1 MSWKIRGVEPRFI
14 ECELY
19 IVGKMTLREM
29 FPEWWCK
36 LTLSVPENCSRDYNW
51 LDFSIYEFTFTVV
64 IVLVI
69 KWIIYCFLLI
79 IGIIIPDKTVDAT
92 IKSSNLLEKEMD
104 IPNDEIEDF
113 IGRDSEFDEDV
124 FSLEEESK
132 KMTKSEED
140 LVENIDKEIET
151 SIVNITRKE
160 VKK

>member
-1 MSWKIRGVEPRFI
+1 
-14 ECELY
+14 
-19 IVGKMTLREM
+19 MTLREM

-104 IPNDEIEDF
+104 IPNDEIEE
-113 IGRDSEFDEDV
+113 IKVRDSEFDEDV
-124 FSLEEESK
+124 LSLDEESK
-132 KMTKSEED
+132 NMTKSEED
-140 LVENIDKEIET
+140 FFENIDTLK
-151 SIVNITRKE
+151 NIIHKLKTIKQYD
-160 VKK
+160 

>member
-1 MSWKIRGVEPRFI
+1 
-14 ECELY
+14 
-19 IVGKMTLREM
+19 MTLREM

-36 LTLSVPENCSRDYNW
+36 VTFSLPEYCSVDNNW
-51 LDFSIYEFTFTVV
+51 LDFSIYELIFTVV

-69 KWIIYCFLLI
+69 KWIIYCFLFI
-79 IGIIIPDKTVDAT
+79 IGLIIPDKTVAAT
-92 IKSSNLLEKEMD
+92 IISPSLLEKEID
-104 IPNDEIEDF
+104 IPYDEIEE
-113 IGRDSEFDEDV
+113 IKRRDSEFDEDV

-160 VKK
+160 VNK